1 MVDNLSYASA
11 IQDKSKETNTIN
23 FKKVIDDTLKT
34 LSGLKNFESIKFE
47 ITINQ
52 LGIFYSNKELINSI
66 FQNLIHNAIKYSKP
80 ISNDHTPIIKI
91 EINQSENKVNI
102 TVKDNGIGIDE
113 KCIGKIFDL
122 YYRVDN
128 EQEQGS
134 GLGLYIVKRIVDDF
148 NGEIKVKSEQNE
160 GTFFELTLPNFIK
173 N

>member
-1 MVDNLSYASA
+1 M
-11 IQDKSKETNTIN
+11 
-23 FKKVIDDTLKT
+23 
-34 LSGLKNFESIKFE
+34 
-47 ITINQ
+47 
-52 LGIFYSNKELINSI
+52 
-66 FQNLIHNAIKYSKP
+66 
-80 ISNDHTPIIKI
+80 
-91 EINQSENKVNI
+91 NI